1 MTLTDTVSLVSEAAR
16 GIGRATAVRLAS
28 DGAHVV
34 CADFQDVSMVAY
46 FFREGAFL
54 TGLTYP
60 VDGGWS
66 SKGNF

>member
-1 MTLTDTVSLVSEAAR
+1 
-16 GIGRATAVRLAS
+16 
-28 DGAHVV
+28 
-34 CADFQDVSMVAY
+34 MVAY

-66 SKGNF
+66 VKGNF